1 MTLTIEGIFDTV
13 DMTSRAV
20 NSNMGTGL
28 RDLEALMIKAKEMV
42 ELASSLNTKLTAQEE
57 EISRK
62 KTMSPDLPLSVAAPA
77 SLTQPEE
84 VTFIRKSMGQLG
96 LPTMA
101 VTQDMVRDEKQYHE
115 ELAKE
120 LASILNGD
128 KYLANGTHEM
138 IIPLDE
144 LWRTW
149 NRARGVGMVVL
160 LRLKKSFDSRN
171 SYIFQHLSLQ
181 IP

>member
-1 MTLTIEGIFDTV
+1 MD
-13 DMTSRAV
+13 
-20 NSNMGTGL
+20 TGL

-42 ELASSLNTKLTAQEE
+42 ELASSLNNKLTSQEE
-57 EISRK
+57 EISSK
-62 KTMSPDLPLSVAAPA
+62 KAMFPDLPPSVAASS

-101 VTQDMVRDEKQYHE
+101 VTQDMVRDEKKYHE

-128 KYLANGTHEM
+128 KYLANGTREM

-144 LWRTW
+144 VWRTW
-149 NRARGVGMVVL
+149 NRARGVGMSML
-160 LRLKKSFDSRN
+160 LRS
-171 SYIFQHLSLQ
+171 
-181 IP
+181 